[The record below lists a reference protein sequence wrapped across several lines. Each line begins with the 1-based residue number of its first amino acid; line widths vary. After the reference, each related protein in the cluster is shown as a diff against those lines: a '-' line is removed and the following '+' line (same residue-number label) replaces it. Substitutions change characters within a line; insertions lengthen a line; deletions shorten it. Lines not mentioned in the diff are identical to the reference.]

1 VDETYALS
9 AAEFEAMGFGPKQSQ
24 NLVEQL
30 VRSRTESIEDWRFLA
45 AFGVFRMGLG
55 NCERLL
61 KHFPL
66 AEIFT
71 LTEEQIIAIEGFA
84 EKTAAIITQ
93 GFANIKPL
101 FDKLMVLGFSLQST
115 QMDKDAAALPLAG
128 KTLVFT
134 GTLHSGSR
142 DDLSRQA
149 KAHGAKVGSSVSAK
163 TDYLVA
169 GENVGANKLKAAAEK
184 GVTVISEQDFL
195 QLLAGKGDTA

>member
-1 VDETYALS
+1 
-9 AAEFEAMGFGPKQSQ
+9 M
-24 NLVEQL
+24 
-30 VRSRTESIEDWRFLA
+30 
-45 AFGVFRMGLG
+45 
-55 NCERLL
+55 
-61 KHFPL
+61 
-66 AEIFT
+66 
-71 LTEEQIIAIEGFA
+71 
-84 EKTAAIITQ
+84 
-93 GFANIKPL
+93 
-101 FDKLMVLGFSLQST
+101 
-115 QMDKDAAALPLAG
+115 PLAG